1 VQRTYDFPICGLF
14 PALLTVWPKPL
25 HAQYSTQANAPEIE
39 MNQTHVHSKEFEG
52 FPLKHDAADWTD
64 VFPEEGWDESE
75 AQNIACELLGR
86 LDED

>member
-1 VQRTYDFPICGLF
+1 
-14 PALLTVWPKPL
+14 
-25 HAQYSTQANAPEIE
+25 
-39 MNQTHVHSKEFEG
+39 MNQTHVRSKEFEG